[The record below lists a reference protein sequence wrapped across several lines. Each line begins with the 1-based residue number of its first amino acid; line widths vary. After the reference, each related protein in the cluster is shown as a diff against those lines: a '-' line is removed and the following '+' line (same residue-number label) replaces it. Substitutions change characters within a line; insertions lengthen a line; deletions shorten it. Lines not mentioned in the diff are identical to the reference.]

1 MILIEFA
8 SGKMWGNSVSP
19 ADISESSLSI
29 LGNSARGALTV
40 TSAIPFEREILVFSR
55 ALTGSRD
62 FSSSN
67 VSENLLI
74 ATTRVLIVGFR
85 PVSCWMCGCII
96 SSTEWKFVIFI
107 LMYLLIGYFI
117 VRFWF

>member
-1 MILIEFA
+1 MIVIEFA
-8 SGKMWGNSVSP
+8 SGKMWGNYVSP
-19 ADISESSLSI
+19 ADISESSLRI

-40 TSAIPFEREILVFSR
+40 TSAIPFERDILVFSR

-85 PVSCWMCGCII
+85 PVSCWTCGWI
-96 SSTEWKFVIFI
+96 SSATEWKFVSFI
-107 LMYLLIGYFI
+107 L
-117 VRFWF
+117 RHW